1 MEIKLPK
8 FLLSEE
14 PTGDMNR
21 FVYIY
26 SPVYMSLILIVAED
40 SQTVILN
47 DEYLSKPR
55 KTFKYEYETFEF
67 IIIQNNV
74 KLTGG
79 QLAPE
84 ISEPEFLNQAWAWY
98 EEYLKWEDNNI
109 DNDSISKLN

>member
-1 MEIKLPK
+1 
-8 FLLSEE
+8 
-14 PTGDMNR
+14 
-21 FVYIY
+21 
-26 SPVYMSLILIVAED
+26 MSLILIVAED

-47 DEYLSKPR
+47 DEHLSKPR

-74 KLTGG
+74 ILTGG

-84 ISEPEFLNQAWAWY
+84 ISETEFLNQAWAWY

>member
-74 KLTGG
+74 ILTGG

-98 EEYLKWEDNNI
+98 EEYLRWEDNNI